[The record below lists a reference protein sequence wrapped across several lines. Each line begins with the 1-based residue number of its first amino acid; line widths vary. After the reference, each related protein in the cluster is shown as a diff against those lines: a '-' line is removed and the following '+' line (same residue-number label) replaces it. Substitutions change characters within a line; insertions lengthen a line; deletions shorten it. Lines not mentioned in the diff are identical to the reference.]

1 MTKYHVTYRTV
12 EPVITE
18 GVLTAENA
26 ADALRLMEDGLKSND
41 GELLELIELNDQNER
56 VEVIYSNKNNK
67 KEVH

>member
-67 KEVH
+67 KEVN

>member
-26 ADALRLMEDGLKSND
+26 ADALRLMEDGLKSSD

-67 KEVH
+67 KEVN